1 MKVLFPSFAPPETW
15 RNPGQTK
22 KLEGEAWRTLRLK
35 IVQRDNYT
43 CSYCGYKSEKYQIV
57 DHIDGNPENNTD
69 KNLQVICQMCNLIKH
84 AGQGCAVQ
92 GIVDL
97 YEESKH
103 TQTEVI
109 SLTRKLRDEGK
120 SDSEIIK
127 QLGLKR
133 KVEFKMD
140 RDYLKK
146 LIGFVT
152 SRQTEEDDGMY
163 NGWLAYH
170 NRIVK
175 LSQNQKLKVN

>member
-1 MKVLFPSFAPPETW
+1 MKPLHLSFAPPETW

-22 KLEGEAWRTLRLK
+22 KLEGEAWRELRLK
-35 IVQRDNYT
+35 IIQRDNYT

-69 KNLQVICQMCNLIKH
+69 KNLQVICQMCNIIKH
-84 AGQGCAVQ
+84 AGQGCVVQ
-92 GIVDL
+92 RIVDL
-97 YEESKH
+97 YEEAKYS
-103 TQTEVI
+103 QNEVI
-109 SLTRKLRDEGK
+109 SLTRKLRDGGK

-133 KVEFKMD
+133 KAEFKMN

-152 SRQTEEDDGMY
+152 SRPTEENDGMY
-163 NGWLAYH
+163 NGWLDYH
-170 NRIVK
+170 NKIVK

>member
-1 MKVLFPSFAPPETW
+1 MKTLFPPFAPPETW

-22 KLEGEAWRTLRLK
+22 KLEGEAWRILRLK

-97 YEESKH
+97 YEEANH
-103 TQTEVI
+103 TQNEVI
-109 SLTRKLRDEGK
+109 SLTRKLRDKGK
-120 SDSEIIK
+120 SDSEIK
-127 QLGLKR
+127 MNSVLKE
-133 KVEFKMD
+133 KLN
-140 RDYLKK
+140 LK
-146 LIGFVT
+146 
-152 SRQTEEDDGMY
+152 
-163 NGWLAYH
+163 
-170 NRIVK
+170 
-175 LSQNQKLKVN
+175 